1 MTDITETPYAEDFAA
16 ELYELVEEYQRRGL
30 SDKWVIELLKS
41 QMDEMEAAHD

>member
-30 SDKWVIELLKS
+30 SDVWVIQILKS
-41 QMDEMEAAHD
+41 QIEYMEDTHD